1 MRRYIKYFEGNHDTE
16 IFYQLVFDM
25 VEEIVINMYDL
36 FQEYSD
42 NDISEMVIHVCTQSP
57 ESIDDDFSPVDL
69 FTIDRNIKISATH
82 GDDYIQS
89 YFQSSDYYNLFDRKD
104 VIFELEFRYPKNSD
118 SNRDADHR
126 NDLINAADEFLS
138 KLNSMYNYQYIH
150 HKMDN
155 FRLYDQFTYC
165 LWCKVD

>member
-1 MRRYIKYFEGNHDTE
+1 MRRYIKYFEGNHDTD

-42 NDISEMVIHVCTQSP
+42 NDISEMVIHICTQSP

-82 GDDYIQS
+82 GDEYIQS
-89 YFQSSDYYNLFDRKD
+89 YFQSSNYYNLFDRKD
-104 VIFELEFRYPKNSD
+104 VIFEFEFIYPKNC
-118 SNRDADHR
+118 NTYRDKGHQ
-126 NDLINAADEFLS
+126 NDLINSADEFLS
-138 KLNSMYNYQYIH
+138 RLNSMYNYQYIH
-150 HKMDN
+150 HKM
-155 FRLYDQFTYC
+155 FRLGVVNPFTYRH
-165 LWCKVD
+165 WCKVD